1 MENDD
6 SFDMA
11 SPDRLLS
18 SILFIRPPKDNNAI
32 LIVEGNTDIK
42 FYNSFVNDE
51 KYVILSDVFDNF
63 DGIRGGK
70 KDKVIETIKMANKD
84 GIKGIIGIVDADF
97 DNLLD
102 GIHIVDNL
110 YRTDTHDL
118 ESMLLKS
125 KKPLKKI
132 LKKYHKANHLIT
144 DTHVSETQTIL
155 LETSKYIGCA
165 LWCSNECQWMIDFEN
180 FPINI
185 CIDDKCNLDFE
196 KTYDLLKRKSSED
209 TLSLETIESKVSRKV
224 SENNDLWQ
232 ICRGKEML
240 RVLAMYIKHNIKSGN
255 YGYDNLRDDF
265 ILAFNEEDFKETIL
279 YMSMK
284 EWEQQNENFSLIKF

>member
-165 LWCSNECQWMIDFEN
+165 F
-180 FPINI
+180 
-185 CIDDKCNLDFE
+185 
-196 KTYDLLKRKSSED
+196 
-209 TLSLETIESKVSRKV
+209 
-224 SENNDLWQ
+224 
-232 ICRGKEML
+232 
-240 RVLAMYIKHNIKSGN
+240 
-255 YGYDNLRDDF
+255 
-265 ILAFNEEDFKETIL
+265 
-279 YMSMK
+279 
-284 EWEQQNENFSLIKF
+284 